1 MNDDQIEDPDDQIR
15 AQLAELIQDHADL
28 DAAVQA
34 LTHVPVPD
42 MMLIGRLKRKK
53 LLLKDQIQQLKEQLT
68 PDIIA

>member
-1 MNDDQIEDPDDQIR
+1 MNDDQIEDPEEAIR
-15 AQLAELIQDHADL
+15 AQLAELTQDHADL

-53 LLLKDQIQQLKEQLT
+53 LLLKDQIQQLKDQLT